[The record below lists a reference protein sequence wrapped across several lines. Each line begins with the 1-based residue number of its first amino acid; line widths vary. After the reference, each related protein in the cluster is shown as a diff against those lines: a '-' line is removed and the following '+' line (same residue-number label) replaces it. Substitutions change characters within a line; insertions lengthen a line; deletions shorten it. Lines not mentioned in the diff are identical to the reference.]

1 MFGNLNALSLTLAMA
16 DKLKCIYDNGGCEQY
31 CTDEQSGKRACFCAD
46 DYALASDGVSCIPQ
60 GKILLARC

>member
-1 MFGNLNALSLTLAMA
+1 MA

-31 CTDEQSGKRACFCAD
+31 CTDEQSEKRVCFCAD